1 MALRLLVRSAALR
14 HGKGSVEGVD
24 AGAKV
29 RDLKAVLKEVGGVDM
44 PVETMRVLFMGKRL
58 DDNDAIRDA
67 GIKDGGMCV
76 CVCLI
81 CMNLCLCLVCVSL
94 EKKTMPPAFLSIS
107 FLCRTI
113 NQHVSA
119 SLSLSLSLFCVLA
132 EFWFLTL
139 SRGRHT
145 HTHERD

>member
-76 CVCLI
+76 CVCVSHLYESVFVF
-81 CMNLCLCLVCVSL
+81 VCVFL
-94 EKKTMPPAFLSIS
+94 WKRKLCHPPSYPSHFCVVPSTNMCLP
-107 FLCRTI
+107 
-113 NQHVSA
+113 
-119 SLSLSLSLFCVLA
+119 LSLSLSLLC
-132 EFWFLTL
+132 
-139 SRGRHT
+139 SG
-145 HTHERD
+145 

>member
-76 CVCLI
+76 CVC
-81 CMNLCLCLVCVSL
+81 VCVS
-94 EKKTMPPAFLSIS
+94 S
-107 FLCRTI
+107 
-113 NQHVSA
+113 V
-119 SLSLSLSLFCVLA
+119 
-132 EFWFLTL
+132 
-139 SRGRHT
+139 
-145 HTHERD
+145 

>member
-76 CVCLI
+76 CVCVSHLYESVFVFGVCFSGKENYATRLLI
-81 CMNLCLCLVCVSL
+81 HLISVSYHQPTCVCL
-94 EKKTMPPAFLSIS
+94 
-107 FLCRTI
+107 
-113 NQHVSA
+113 
-119 SLSLSLSLFCVLA
+119 SLSLSLS
-132 EFWFLTL
+132 FLC
-139 SRGRHT
+139 SG
-145 HTHERD
+145 

>member
-76 CVCLI
+76 CVCESHLYESVFVYVY
-81 CMNLCLCLVCVSL
+81 VCVSL

-145 HTHERD
+145 HT